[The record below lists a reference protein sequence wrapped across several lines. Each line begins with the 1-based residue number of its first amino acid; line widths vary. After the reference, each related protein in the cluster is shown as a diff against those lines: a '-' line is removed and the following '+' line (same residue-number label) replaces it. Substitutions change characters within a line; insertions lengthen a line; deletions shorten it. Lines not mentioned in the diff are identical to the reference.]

1 LAGSGKYASNWQ
13 RQAYR
18 KLQMITLK
26 KSHFILIAL
35 IIAALI
41 FLGLKL
47 NQGKPVVAE
56 EAKAESQSATKAA
69 LTVDL
74 VRPTRNAIAH
84 TVAANGSISPWQEAI
99 IGSESNGLM
108 LTGVL
113 VNVGDSVK
121 QGQLLAQFSAST
133 IAADMAQ
140 AQANLSEAKA
150 NALEAADNAARA
162 RSIQDTGALSAQ
174 QIEQYIM
181 QETTSKARVAAAEA
195 TLQSQQIRN
204 KQTKVTAPDSGIIS
218 ARAATV
224 GAVVSPGQEL
234 FKLIRQGRLEW
245 RAELTSSDIGQIK
258 NGMIANLTL
267 PDGNAITGKV
277 RTTSPMVDMQTRNAI
292 VFVDIAANQAKAGM
306 FARGTFDIG
315 TKDVLTL
322 PAAAIVMKDG
332 FAYVMQVAA
341 DGRIKQLKIQTGER
355 AGANVEVIG
364 LDNAINSDFVASG
377 GAFLAD
383 GDLVTVA
390 GKTATDVKPI
400 SKKE

>member
-1 LAGSGKYASNWQ
+1 
-13 RQAYR
+13 
-18 KLQMITLK
+18 MITLK
-26 KSHFILIAL
+26 KSHLILIAL
-35 IIAALI
+35 VIAALI
-41 FLGLKL
+41 FLAFKL
-47 NQGKPVVAE
+47 NQNQPTEVIKE
-56 EAKAESQSATKAA
+56 ESQSATKAA

-74 VRPTRNAIAH
+74 VRPARSSIAH

-108 LTGVL
+108 LTQVL

-133 IAADMAQ
+133 IVADIAQ

-162 RSIQDTGALSAQ
+162 RSIQDSGALSAQ
-174 QIEQYIM
+174 QIEQYVM

-204 KQTKVTAPDSGIIS
+204 KQTKVTAPDNGIIS

-267 PDGNAITGKV
+267 PDGNTITGKV

-315 TKDVLTL
+315 TKEVLTL
-322 PAAAIVMKDG
+322 PASAIVMKDG
-332 FAYVMQVAA
+332 FAYVMQVGA
-341 DGRIKQLKIQTGER
+341 GERVKQLKIQTGER
-355 AGANVEVIG
+355 AGANVEIIG
-364 LDNAINSDFVASG
+364 LDAAINSNFVASG

-383 GDLVTVA
+383 GDVVTVA
-390 GKTATDVKPI
+390 GKMPVNAGSKPI
-400 SKKE
+400 SKAE

>member
-1 LAGSGKYASNWQ
+1 
-13 RQAYR
+13 
-18 KLQMITLK
+18 MITLK
-26 KSHFILIAL
+26 KTHLILIAL
-35 IIAALI
+35 VIAALI
-41 FLGLKL
+41 FLAFKL
-47 NQGKPVVAE
+47 SQGKPDVAE
-56 EAKAESQSATKAA
+56 EAKEESQSATKAA

-74 VRPTRNAIAH
+74 VRPTRSSIAH

-99 IGSESNGLM
+99 IGSEVNGSM
-108 LTGVL
+108 LTQVL

-133 IAADMAQ
+133 ITADVAQ
-140 AQANLSEAKA
+140 AQANLAEAKA

-174 QIEQYIM
+174 QIEQYIAL
-181 QETTSKARVAAAEA
+181 ETTSKARVAAAAA

-258 NGMIANLTL
+258 NGMIVNLTL

-292 VFVDIAANQAKAGM
+292 VFVDIAAGSAKAGM

-315 TKDVLTL
+315 TKEVLTL

-341 DGRIKQLKIQTGER
+341 DGRIKQLKIQAGER

-364 LDNAINSDFVASG
+364 LDAAINSDFVASG

-390 GKTATDVKPI
+390 GEMPANAKSMPI

>member
-1 LAGSGKYASNWQ
+1 
-13 RQAYR
+13 
-18 KLQMITLK
+18 MITIK
-26 KSHFILIAL
+26 KSHFVLIAL

-47 NQGKPVVAE
+47 NQNQPAATAKE
-56 EAKAESQSATKAA
+56 EAQNTAKAA

-74 VRPTRNAIAH
+74 VRPARNTIAH
-84 TVAANGSISPWQEAI
+84 TVAANGSISPWQEAV
-99 IGSESNGLM
+99 IGSEVNGLM
-108 LTGVL
+108 LTQVL
-113 VNVGDSVK
+113 VNVGDTVK

-133 IAADMAQ
+133 ITADIAQ
-140 AQANLSEAKA
+140 AQANLAEAKA

-162 RSIQDTGALSAQ
+162 RSIQASGALSAQ

-181 QETTSKARVAAAEA
+181 QETTSKARVAAAVA

-245 RAELTSSDIGQIK
+245 RAELTSSEINQIK
-258 NGMIANLTL
+258 NGMVANLIL
-267 PDGNAITGKV
+267 PDSSAITGKV
-277 RTTSPMVDMQTRNAI
+277 RTASPIVDTQTRNAI

-306 FARGTFDIG
+306 FAHGTFDIG
-315 TKDVLTL
+315 TKEVLTL

-332 FAYVMQVAA
+332 FAYVMQVGA
-341 DGRIKQLKIQTGER
+341 DARVKQLKIQTGER
-355 AGANVEVIG
+355 AGANVEIIG
-364 LDNAINSDFVASG
+364 LDAAINSDFVASG

-390 GKTATDVKPI
+390 GKMPVNAGSKPI
-400 SKKE
+400 SKAE

>member
-1 LAGSGKYASNWQ
+1 
-13 RQAYR
+13 
-18 KLQMITLK
+18 MITLK
-26 KSHFILIAL
+26 KTHLVLIAL
-35 IIAALI
+35 VIAALI
-41 FLGLKL
+41 FLAFKL
-47 NQGKPVVAE
+47 NQDKPDVME
-56 EAKAESQSATKAA
+56 TNEESQSAAKAA

-74 VRPTRNAIAH
+74 VRPARSSIAH
-84 TVAANGSISPWQEAI
+84 TVAANGSISPWQEAV
-99 IGSESNGLM
+99 IGSEVNGLM
-108 LTGVL
+108 LTQVL
-113 VNVGDSVK
+113 VNVGDNVK
-121 QGQLLAQFSAST
+121 RGQLLAEFSAST
-133 IAADMAQ
+133 IAADIAQ
-140 AQANLSEAKA
+140 AQANLAEAKA

-181 QETTSKARVAAAEA
+181 QETTSKARVAAAAA

-204 KQTKVTAPDSGIIS
+204 KQTKVTAPDNGIIS

-224 GAVVSPGQEL
+224 GAVVSSGQEL

-245 RAELTSSDIGQIK
+245 RAELTSSDINQIK

-267 PDGNAITGKV
+267 PDGSAITGKV

-292 VFVDIAANQAKAGM
+292 VFVDIAAGSAKAGM

-322 PAAAIVMKDG
+322 PAAAVVMKDG
-332 FAYVMQVAA
+332 FAYVMQVGG
-341 DGRIKQLKIQTGER
+341 DGRVKQLKVQTGER

-390 GKTATDVKPI
+390 GKTMSTAKPI
-400 SKKE
+400 SKAE

>member
-1 LAGSGKYASNWQ
+1 
-13 RQAYR
+13 
-18 KLQMITLK
+18 MITIK
-26 KSHFILIAL
+26 KSHFVLIAL

-47 NQGKPVVAE
+47 NQNQPAATAKE
-56 EAKAESQSATKAA
+56 EAQNTAKAA

-74 VRPTRNAIAH
+74 VRPARNTIAH
-84 TVAANGSISPWQEAI
+84 TVAANGSISPWQEAV
-99 IGSESNGLM
+99 IGSEVNGLM
-108 LTGVL
+108 LTQVL

-133 IAADMAQ
+133 ITADIAQ
-140 AQANLSEAKA
+140 AQANLAEAKA

-162 RSIQDTGALSAQ
+162 RSIQESGALSAQ

-181 QETTSKARVAAAEA
+181 QETTSKARVAAAVA

-245 RAELTSSDIGQIK
+245 RAELTSSEINQIK
-258 NGMIANLTL
+258 NGMVANLIL
-267 PDGNAITGKV
+267 PDSSAITGKV
-277 RTTSPMVDMQTRNAI
+277 RTASPIVDTQTRNAI

-306 FARGTFDIG
+306 FARGTFEIG
-315 TKDVLTL
+315 TKEVLTL

-341 DGRIKQLKIQTGER
+341 DGRVKQLKIQTGER

-364 LDNAINSDFVASG
+364 LDAAINSDFVASG

-390 GKTATDVKPI
+390 GQKPAGVKPI
-400 SKKE
+400 GKKE

>member
-1 LAGSGKYASNWQ
+1 
-13 RQAYR
+13 
-18 KLQMITLK
+18 MIMLK

-35 IIAALI
+35 IIMALI
-41 FLGLKL
+41 FLAFKL
-47 NQGKPVVAE
+47 NQDKPAATKIDTQIVA
-56 EAKAESQSATKAA
+56 KAA

-74 VRPTRNAIAH
+74 VRPARNTIAH

-99 IGSESNGLM
+99 IGSEVNGLM
-108 LTGVL
+108 LTEVL
-113 VNVGDSVK
+113 VNVGDNVK
-121 QGQLLAQFSAST
+121 RGQLLAQFAAAT
-133 IAADMAQ
+133 ITADIAQ
-140 AQANLSEAKA
+140 AQANLDEAKA
-150 NALEAADNAARA
+150 SALEAADNAARA
-162 RSIQDTGALSAQ
+162 RSIQESGALSAQ

-181 QETTSKARVAAAEA
+181 QETTSKARVVAAEA
-195 TLQSQQIRN
+195 TLQSHLIRN
-204 KQTKVTAPDSGIIS
+204 KQTRVTAPDNGIIS
-218 ARAATV
+218 ARTATV

-258 NGMIANLTL
+258 NGMTANLTL
-267 PDGNAITGKV
+267 PDGSTINGKV
-277 RTTSPMVDMQTRNAI
+277 RTASPIVDTQTRNAI

-306 FARGTFDIG
+306 FARGTFEIG
-315 TKDVLTL
+315 TKEVLTL

-341 DGRIKQLKIQTGER
+341 DGRVKQLKIQTGER

-364 LDNAINSDFVASG
+364 LDAAINSDFVASG

-390 GKTATDVKPI
+390 GKMPADLKPI
-400 SKKE
+400 GKKE